1 MHELAEAEGVNEVEK
16 GYAKIDQKVSFT
28 VWDTPL
34 KRTIYFLNIDW
45 ASSQKIHQAEL
56 MLGNKHFSVNI
67 RPYQLETVHIACG
80 LAVLPFSNTTD
91 ILSIEK
97 DGEGWTIM
105 VQTTGMDTL
114 KVFNSI
120 SGEVV
125 EYTITNS
132 GVSTLKIDNNDVI
145 MGNLN

>member
-1 MHELAEAEGVNEVEK
+1 MKSKTEIYRGKGRVIYYPQVLYPSESGIRADYEKTLHELAEAEGVNEVEK
-16 GYAKIDQKVSFT
+16 GYAQIDQKVSFT

-56 MLGNKHFSVNI
+56 MLGNKHF
-67 RPYQLETVHIACG
+67 
-80 LAVLPFSNTTD
+80 
-91 ILSIEK
+91 
-97 DGEGWTIM
+97 
-105 VQTTGMDTL
+105 TGMDTL